1 MLFVLAIACHG
12 QATTSATSTESNAV
26 KLGTA
31 SVEVSVSGGYDAD
44 KLTMSALWTA
54 LLDNA
59 SISDNSV
66 FLSLAPVEFTR
77 SGDTWSAEIPMELQ
91 YKNNVPLRIAGTDG
105 QPIGQIGMG
114 LDQSNSLKIE
124 LKIDKDG
131 NITDHSATGGTG
143 IVDWAGKYN
152 AMLDAWATTPEPK
165 DDTYAYCDKY
175 IKWET
180 QTRLPSFIEESLAL
194 VPDATDAE
202 RRWIANEQTRRYM
215 AGRLMDYEETARNFG
230 ECADPA
236 TPGPEYYR
244 AFLNLLD
251 YSPLLL
257 DEMLPDLRRF
267 TNALISKLEISPIGD
282 TPVDQWQE
290 GVRAK
295 LSTVMDSPT
304 QTLLDLLTATSYLEQ
319 LQEEHRQFTPAQV
332 ENIKAFFT
340 TDDMGRLLLSRNE
353 NPYPSYAFPTD
364 ALIETK

>member
-1 MLFVLAIACHG
+1 MLFILATAC
-12 QATTSATSTESNAV
+12 QSQTTTSTQSSEPNAV
-26 KLGTA
+26 KIGTA
-31 SVEVSVSGGYDAD
+31 SVEVKVSGGYDGD
-44 KLTMSALWTA
+44 KLTMSAHWFA

-59 SISDNSV
+59 SISDNSM
-66 FLSLAPVEFTR
+66 FLTPAPVEFTR
-77 SGDTWSAEIPMELQ
+77 SGNTWSAEIPMELKH
-91 YKNNVPLRIAGTDG
+91 KNYVPLRIAGTDG
-105 QPIGQIGMG
+105 LHIGQIGMG
-114 LDQSNSLKIE
+114 LDQNSPLKIE

-131 NITDHSATGGTG
+131 KITGHSATGGTG
-143 IVDWAGKYN
+143 IIDWDGKY
-152 AMLDAWATTPEPK
+152 AEIHYVWAATPEPT
-165 DDTYAYCDKY
+165 DDTYADCDKY

-180 QTRLPSFIEESLAL
+180 QTRMPSFIEESLAL

-215 AGRLMDYEETARNFG
+215 TGRLMDYELTARDFG
-230 ECADPA
+230 KCADPA

-257 DEMLPDLRRF
+257 DEMIPDLRGF
-267 TNALISKLEISPIGD
+267 TNKLISKLEISPIGD

-319 LQEEHRQFTPAQV
+319 LQEEHRQFSPAQV

-340 TDDMGRLLLSRNE
+340 ADDMGRLLLSRNE
-353 NPYPSYAFPTD
+353 NPYPSYTFPPE
-364 ALIETK
+364 ALIEIK

>member
-1 MLFVLAIACHG
+1 MLFILATAC
-12 QATTSATSTESNAV
+12 QSQTTTSTQSSEPNAV
-26 KLGTA
+26 KIGTA
-31 SVEVSVSGGYDAD
+31 SVEVKVSGGYDAD

-59 SISDNSV
+59 SISDNSM
-66 FLSLAPVEFTR
+66 FLSPAPVEFTR
-77 SGDTWSAEIPMELQ
+77 SGNTWSAKIPMELLH
-91 YKNNVPLRIAGTDG
+91 KNNVPLTISSVDGRQISRIYT
-105 QPIGQIGMG
+105 G
-114 LDQSNSLKIE
+114 LDQNSPLKIE
-124 LKIDKDG
+124 LKIDNDG

-143 IVDWAGKYN
+143 IIDWDGKY
-152 AMLDAWATTPEPK
+152 AEIHYVWAATPEPT
-165 DDTYAYCDKY
+165 DDTYADCDKY

-194 VPDATDAE
+194 VPNATDAE
-202 RRWIANEQTRRYM
+202 RRWIANEQTRRYIT
-215 AGRLMDYEETARNFG
+215 GRLMDYELTARDFG
-230 ECADPA
+230 KCADPA

-257 DEMLPDLRRF
+257 DEMIPDLRGF
-267 TNALISKLEISPIGD
+267 TNKLISKLEISPIGD

-319 LQEEHRQFTPAQV
+319 LQEEHRQFSPAQV

-340 TDDMGRLLLSRNE
+340 ADDMGRLLLSRNE
-353 NPYPSYAFPTD
+353 NPYPSYSLP
-364 ALIETK
+364 E